1 MRIGDYR
8 VIYWIEKDI
17 VWIIAVRHR
26 KGIYEGAR
34 YIRRINLPAKSLVA
48 AFLFTISPFT
58 FPLMQYTLLFLKIS

>member
-34 YIRRINLPAKSLVA
+34 YIRRINLPAKSVA
-48 AFLFTISPFT
+48 VGPTATITARRGVRRNAKS
-58 FPLMQYTLLFLKIS
+58 KA